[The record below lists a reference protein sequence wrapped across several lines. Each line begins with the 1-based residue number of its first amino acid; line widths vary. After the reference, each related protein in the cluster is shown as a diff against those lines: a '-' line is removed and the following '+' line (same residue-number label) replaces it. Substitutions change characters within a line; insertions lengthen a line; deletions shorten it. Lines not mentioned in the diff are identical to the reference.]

1 MGPLTI
7 VYLLHN
13 FHNSNYWIIQFFC
26 GSFSFESDKFD
37 CIIIIIIII
46 IIIEIISHFTSQ
58 QHVSTI
64 KSSSD

>member
-26 GSFSFESDKFD
+26 GSFSFELDKFD
-37 CIIIIIIII
+37 YII

-58 QHVSTI
+58 QHVSII